1 MISHHGARHVHN
13 QQSRFDLAYEAE
25 QKAVLNQQAYVTM
38 RSEITSWPGYAPTPL
53 VPLPGLAKQLGVGE
67 IFYKD
72 KSKRFKLKSFK
83 ALGGAYAV
91 LRVIQQRLAEAGHGR
106 VTAGDLISGKYRA
119 LVSDITVT
127 AATDGNHGRS
137 VAWGAEMFGARCV
150 ISLHA
155 HVSQSREDEIAR
167 FGARIVRVPGSYDD
181 SVRQCAEDAIRNR
194 WNLVADTNAGGG
206 DASVP
211 SMVMQGYTLM
221 VAEFM
226 EQLDGRIPSH
236 VFVQGG
242 VGGIAAAVAG
252 HLWETLGGKRPR
264 IVVVEPQRA
273 DCIYRSIAAGKPTPV
288 EGDVNTFMA
297 CLAAGEISPLAWPI
311 LRHAADDVLAIPD
324 QAAPNSMRLLAEGR
338 GGDTPIVSGESG
350 CAAIAGLI
358 EAVADDTLR
367 AKLALKPGSLFVA
380 IGSEG
385 DTDAATYEKVVG
397 RSGSAVERLAS

>member
-1 MISHHGARHVHN
+1 
-13 QQSRFDLAYEAE
+13 
-25 QKAVLNQQAYVTM
+25 
-38 RSEITSWPGYAPTPL
+38 
-53 VPLPGLAKQLGVGE
+53 
-67 IFYKD
+67 
-72 KSKRFKLKSFK
+72 
-83 ALGGAYAV
+83 
-91 LRVIQQRLAEAGHGR
+91 LAEAGHGR

-119 LVSDITVT
+119 LVSDITVA

-150 ISLHA
+150 IYLHA

-167 FGARIVRVPGSYDD
+167 FGARIARVPGSYDD

-324 QAAPNSMRLLAEGR
+324 QAAPDSMRLLAEGR

-367 AKLALKPGSLFVA
+367 VKLALKPGSLIVA